1 MLRVWRNIGIG
12 FRFPRTSSFGS
23 LIRMRERVRQNMTT
37 SLFMRPTFE
46 RVSGS
51 PCNLLRGSLV
61 HLNFSPAQLAPNA
74 WRTAIACMVMWKVCS
89 KRADSLIVDEL
100 LFCYKPCQIAV
111 SPGFWT
117 LNVRQ
122 RGLKLVT
129 GLPSSNR
136 EWKDDY
142 IFVCGDNWE
151 GRPWEEKDDNF
162 VRVRREWGVPS
173 STSVCV
179 FLYMLCCL

>member
-1 MLRVWRNIGIG
+1 MEKYRHQFQIPKDIVLRIPDSNERACSSKYDDITFYEADFQAG
-12 FRFPRTSSFGS
+12 FRFPMQPFK
-23 LIRMRERVRQNMTT
+23 RELLVR
-37 SLFMRPTFE
+37 
-46 RVSGS
+46 
-51 PCNLLRGSLV
+51 
-61 HLNFSPAQLAPNA
+61 LNFSSAQLAPNA

-89 KRADSLIVDEL
+89 KGADSLIVDEL

-129 GLPSSNR
+129 DLSSSNK

-151 GRPWEEKDDNF
+151 GRPLEEKDDNF

-173 STSVCV
+173 STSMCA
-179 FLYMLCCL
+179 FLCMLCCL